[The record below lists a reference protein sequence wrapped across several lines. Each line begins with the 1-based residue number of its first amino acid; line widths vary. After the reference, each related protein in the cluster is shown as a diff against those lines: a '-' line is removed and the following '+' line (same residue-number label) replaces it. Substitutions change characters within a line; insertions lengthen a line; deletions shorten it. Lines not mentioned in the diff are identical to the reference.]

1 MSNPDY
7 LRRKKLVEKL
17 SELLECLES
26 DQDRNEAKRT
36 FFELTSLDALYPDTN
51 TDWRIQRGGDIQRL
65 LNKPNK
71 RPAADEITECKGH
84 LSRWLND
91 AEATQRQDT

>member
-17 SELLECLES
+17 SELLDCVDT
-26 DQDRNEAKRT
+26 DQDRYEAKRT
-36 FFELTSLDALYPDTN
+36 FLELTSLDALYPDTY
-51 TDWRIQRGGDIQRL
+51 TGWRREKGGDIERL

-71 RPAADEITECKGH
+71 RPDTSEISSCRHH
-84 LSRWLND
+84 LSLWFTGE
-91 AEATQRQDT
+91 EAPSRQDT